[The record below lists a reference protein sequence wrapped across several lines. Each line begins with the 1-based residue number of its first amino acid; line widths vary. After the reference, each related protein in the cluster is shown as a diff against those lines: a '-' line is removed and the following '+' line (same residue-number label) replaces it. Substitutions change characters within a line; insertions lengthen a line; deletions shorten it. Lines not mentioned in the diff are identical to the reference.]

1 MYAVL
6 FSFFF
11 LACNTGKKELQF
23 NNSSRYDLQ
32 NPITVKLP
40 DGLAEISGI
49 VYYPKDTAVF
59 AIEDEEGFFYK
70 IQLNRK
76 DEIKKWRFDKKHD
89 FEDLALHDSI
99 FYVLISNG
107 DIVSVQFLTG
117 DSMITSKFKFPAAGK
132 NKNEFETLYYDD
144 SLQQLVLLCKNCDGD
159 GGKKITAWG
168 YHITTHVYTPMIY
181 AVNAEPVAKKLGV
194 KKIVLRP
201 SAAAINP
208 VTDELYI
215 LSSINNLIVITDRQ
229 GNFRD
234 LFVLDPV
241 IYKQP
246 EGIAFTPSGDIIISN
261 ESKQR
266 GLANILIIKNKK
278 KGP

>member
-6 FSFFF
+6 FSFYF